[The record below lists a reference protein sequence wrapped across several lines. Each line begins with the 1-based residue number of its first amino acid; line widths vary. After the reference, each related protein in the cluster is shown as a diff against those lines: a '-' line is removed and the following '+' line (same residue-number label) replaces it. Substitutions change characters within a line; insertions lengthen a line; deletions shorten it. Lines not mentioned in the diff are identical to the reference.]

1 MSMWHTIELK
11 PGQKPPLP
19 VLLVRYIK
27 VFSIAVVLNAI
38 VLAPIFS
45 AMDFIYK
52 FRLIDIDITGNLIL
66 GAFIGAIV
74 ILFAFIF
81 GIPIASYLAKNNKLT
96 MKYAMSICIF
106 MTGLFIGLIYW
117 MIVSDARPTTYVSAE
132 FNTFWPGT
140 ISLIVCG
147 FVYFKW
153 IVIPKYK
160 GEGA

>member
-38 VLAPIFS
+38 VLASIFS
-45 AMDFIYK
+45 TIDFIYA
-52 FRLIDIDITGNLIL
+52 FSHVDIADNIFL

-74 ILFAFIF
+74 ILLTFIF

-106 MTGLFIGLIYW
+106 MAGVLIGLIYW
-117 MIVSDARPTTYVSAE
+117 MVVSEARPTTYVSAE
-132 FNTFWPGT
+132 FNRFWPGA